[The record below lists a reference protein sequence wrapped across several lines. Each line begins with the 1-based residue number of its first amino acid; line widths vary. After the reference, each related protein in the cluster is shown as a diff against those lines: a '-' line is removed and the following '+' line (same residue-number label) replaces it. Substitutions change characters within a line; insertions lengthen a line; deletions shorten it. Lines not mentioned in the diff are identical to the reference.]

1 MKPGYVKIGKDGKT
15 LHMPNLMS
23 IDFEVYKKINAST
36 TINQKMSKLK
46 DGDPKKEELAIESQN
61 STIEAINLM
70 LETYEDYR
78 EFSKGFSI
86 IDHIRVIASI
96 GRGVKKVEIEQMIGE
111 TMIVAEEDD
120 KDIEASKEP
129 DSFLS

>member
-1 MKPGYVKIGKDGKT
+1 MKPGYVKIGKDGKE
-15 LHMPNLMS
+15 LHMPNLMA
-23 IDFEVYKKINAST
+23 IDFDVYKKINAST
-36 TINQKMSKLK
+36 TINQKMDKLK
-46 DGDPKKEELAIESQN
+46 DGDPRKEELAVESQN
-61 STIEAINLM
+61 STIEAIDLM

-96 GRGVKKVEIEQMIGE
+96 GRGVKKVEIEQMLGE